1 MWVSLNPIRHLL
13 LFHFTKLRLTDCHSC
28 PTHPQIYTDTY
39 AHTWMHV
46 HMHTEVCSHAWMH
59 ICTHTHASKYMY
71 GQAHTHTHTNS
82 CQQTET
88 LGLKR
93 KTGVQERE
101 NSQRPPQCLP
111 PPPGSAFD
119 FQLLIFTSS
128 VTTSKQ
134 LYFRCPGPRLF
145 LASLILNSSS
155 YRAHVAN
162 GISLLIKFHV
172 GSMGKPGRW
181 Q

>member
-1 MWVSLNPIRHLL
+1 MH
-13 LFHFTKLRLTDCHSC
+13 
-28 PTHPQIYTDTY
+28 THGCMYTCTQRCAHMPGCIY
-39 AHTWMHV
+39 AHTQMHLNTC
-46 HMHTEVCSHAWMH
+46 MGR
-59 ICTHTHASKYMY
+59 HTHI
-71 GQAHTHTHTNS
+71 HTNS

-134 LYFRCPGPRLF
+134 FYFRCPGPRLF

>member
-1 MWVSLNPIRHLL
+1 
-13 LFHFTKLRLTDCHSC
+13 
-28 PTHPQIYTDTY
+28 
-39 AHTWMHV
+39 
-46 HMHTEVCSHAWMH
+46 MHTEVCSHAWMH
-59 ICTHTHASKYMY
+59 ICTHTDASKYMH
-71 GQAHTHTHTNS
+71 GQAHTHTHTHTHTHS
-82 CQQTET
+82 CQQAET

-93 KTGVQERE
+93 KTGVEERE
-101 NSQRPPQCLP
+101 TSQRPPQCLP

-134 LYFRCPGPRLF
+134 FYFRCPGPRLF
-145 LASLILNSSS
+145 LATLIPNSSS
-155 YRAHVAN
+155 HRARVAN